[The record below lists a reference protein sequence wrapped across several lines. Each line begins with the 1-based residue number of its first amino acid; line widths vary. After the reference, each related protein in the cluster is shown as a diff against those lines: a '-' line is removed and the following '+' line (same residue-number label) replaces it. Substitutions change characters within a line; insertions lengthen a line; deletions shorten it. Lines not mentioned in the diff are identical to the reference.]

1 MKTPLSSG
9 LQAPWCWCGLC
20 QRAYI
25 SGTGREIQFTATALH
40 AHPALLK
47 VCPYVECGGSTA
59 RYEWQW
65 ATLRQQHPE
74 YPVTP
79 ERDVI
84 YLR

>member
-1 MKTPLSSG
+1 
-9 LQAPWCWCGLC
+9 
-20 QRAYI
+20 
-25 SGTGREIQFTATALH
+25 LH